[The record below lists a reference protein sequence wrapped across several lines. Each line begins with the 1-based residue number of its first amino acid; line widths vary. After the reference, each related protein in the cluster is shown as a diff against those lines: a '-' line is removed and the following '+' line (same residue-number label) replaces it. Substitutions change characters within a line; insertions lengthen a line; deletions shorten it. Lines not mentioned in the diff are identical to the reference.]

1 MILLKGF
8 LSPIQ
13 SREGSLLVFTLWVLV
28 LLSLFTAAVG
38 YQVRQRLRFLQT
50 IEHRSLLRNAVDS
63 GLQRSLQRGYVALDN
78 EKKEPDEHALKEQD
92 DESVYKEIPVG
103 AAYFNV
109 RYRGIDGRW
118 IYGLRDE
125 ESKLNINTL
134 TQLRPLEQLIH
145 AATLLDSNESS
156 NIAAA
161 IMDWKDS
168 DDILNA
174 GGAET
179 RYYRQQQPPYA
190 AKNKPFETLEEMLLL
205 KGMTVEI
212 FQKLKRHISLNADEK
227 ININTATEPVLLAR
241 GMGENLI
248 GRIMAYRQGKD
259 RILNTR
265 DDLIFTDKSSI
276 VSNLEAFS
284 GLGKQEKQ
292 SLEDFIAAE
301 TFDVVSTHYTA
312 RIEGHIKH
320 RHESLEKECVIGN
333 DGSVIRCRE
342 NFYRS
347 PEKA

>member
-63 GLQRSLQRGYVALDN
+63 GLQRSLQRVYVALDN

-259 RILNTR
+259 RI
-265 DDLIFTDKSSI
+265 
-276 VSNLEAFS
+276 
-284 GLGKQEKQ
+284 
-292 SLEDFIAAE
+292 
-301 TFDVVSTHYTA
+301 
-312 RIEGHIKH
+312 
-320 RHESLEKECVIGN
+320 
-333 DGSVIRCRE
+333 
-342 NFYRS
+342 
-347 PEKA
+347 